1 MDAVLMKEIAK
12 MQSAKNSKLESRV
25 RADKGFTLLETMIA
39 LVVLAVGVL
48 GLAAMLANSLA
59 YMQGSEQDFIAQQK
73 AQEAAEAIFTAK
85 YTNNASFTQIQNYG
99 LSQPAGLFLTG
110 PQPILQVGSDGL
122 VGSVNDTGA
131 SPAYIVYPGPDMI
144 LGTADDIQV
153 PLANFTRTI
162 TISNIANEPY
172 LRQVVITINYTSG
185 GLPRTYTL
193 TTFVSNY

>member
-1 MDAVLMKEIAK
+1 MKEIAHMRLPEMTK
-12 MQSAKNSKLESRV
+12 PSKNSGAQR
-25 RADKGFTLLETMIA
+25 GFTLLETMIA

-59 YMQGSEQDFIAQQK
+59 YMQGSEEDFIAQQK

-85 YTNNASFTQIQNYG
+85 YTNNASFAQIQNFG
-99 LSQPAGLFLTG
+99 TSTPSGLFLTG
-110 PQPILQVGSDGL
+110 QQPLLQVGPDGL

-131 SPAYIVYPGPDMI
+131 SPAYIVYPGPDMM

-153 PLANFTRTI
+153 PLANFKRTI
-162 TISNIANEPY
+162 AISDIAGEPY

-185 GLPRTYTL
+185 GLARTYTL